1 MNFSIFEKDPSMAHE
16 LFLEHNLTPTWPM
29 NFLFLGV
36 AWSHEFLG
44 IVSHTNDT
52 LVDKL
57 QDDFRENK
65 DRIIDDDE
73 IDFDPKDYGKGCCL
87 KCHLKI
93 YEKVV
98 LSCGHSSTC
107 KYCAEK
113 LLKSDQPICPNLT
126 CRELITG
133 KTDLLD

>member
-1 MNFSIFEKDPSMAHE
+1 LELRRDAEALLKSKDPEKKISWIE
-16 LFLEHNLTPTWPM
+16 FLE
-29 NFLFLGV
+29 
-36 AWSHEFLG
+36 

-65 DRIIDDDE
+65 EQIIDDDE
-73 IDFDPKDYGKGCCL
+73 IDFDPKDNGVGCCL

-133 KTDLLD
+133 KTDLLE